1 MRPEDFPGSM
11 PDAERTR
18 FLESSGQ
25 SAGGDDAAAACAL
38 LQLACGG
45 ILVPVKQVN
54 WAVCDD
60 AAAACALLQLAC
72 GGIHVP
78 VKQVNWAVCD
88 DAAAACALLQL
99 ACGGTAGGLSGLDL
113 GFRV

>member
-1 MRPEDFPGSM
+1 MRPEDFPGGM

-18 FLESSGQ
+18 FLESTGQ

-45 ILVPVKQVN
+45 
-54 WAVCDD
+54 
-60 AAAACALLQLAC
+60 
-72 GGIHVP
+72 
-78 VKQVNWAVCD
+78 
-88 DAAAACALLQL
+88 
-99 ACGGTAGGLSGLDL
+99 TASGLSGLEF